1 MIKNLPKPKRKE
13 SQKINTPIKLMNKLS
28 LPLGKVDLKKINL
41 IEKISI
47 SKKNTEKRGM
57 ENKNIKKI
65 SIDTKMTL
73 YLQNHINKNL
83 INIKKWNTILFS
95 QNYV

>member
-1 MIKNLPKPKRKE
+1 MIKNPPKHKRKE
-13 SQKINTPIKLMNKLS
+13 SQKINIQIKLMNKLN
-28 LPLGKVDLKKINL
+28 LPLGKVDLKRINL
-41 IEKISI
+41 IDKISI

-83 INIKKWNTILFS
+83 INIKKWNTILYFH
-95 QNYV
+95 NYA